1 MDIKKMTLAVSS
13 TSKEQDCYV
22 KYCRELGMEP
32 EWVNQ
37 VFQHK
42 LSKAKFKL
50 LGLKKAGRLFTV
62 WVEPVNKLTNSIY
75 ATSYSIKQFMDN
87 CHIIH
92 EGESINEN

>member
-13 TSKEQDCYV
+13 ASKEQDCYV

-37 VFQHK
+37 IFQHK

-50 LGLKKAGRLFTV
+50 LGLKKTGRLFTV
-62 WVEPVNKLTNSIY
+62 WVEPANKLTNSIY

-87 CHIIH
+87 CQLIV
-92 EGESINEN
+92 EENSINED